1 MILMDAPVEYQ
12 QQHSQNSSQFF
23 SIQNLKNLI
32 RQELQQACQASQV
45 DVRIYRMDVTPSITK
60 GCFADASAQI
70 MASGLEQMRE
80 KNEQLYLRVVQLEAS
95 NKRMKEQLKLLVSVE
110 GEVAKRAKQALEME
124 GV

>member
-1 MILMDAPVEYQ
+1 
-12 QQHSQNSSQFF
+12 
-23 SIQNLKNLI
+23 
-32 RQELQQACQASQV
+32 
-45 DVRIYRMDVTPSITK
+45 
-60 GCFADASAQI
+60 

>member
-12 QQHSQNSSQFF
+12 QQHSQSSREFF
-23 SIQNLKNLI
+23 SIQNLKDLI
-32 RQELQQACQASQV
+32 RQELQQTCQGGAFNASM
-45 DVRIYRMDVTPSITK
+45 YRMEVTPSITK
-60 GCFADASAQI
+60 GCFADASAQV

-80 KNEQLYLRVVQLEAS
+80 KNEQLYLRLVQLEAS

-110 GEVAKRAKQALEME
+110 GEVAKRAKEALDME

>member
-1 MILMDAPVEYQ
+1 
-12 QQHSQNSSQFF
+12 
-23 SIQNLKNLI
+23 
-32 RQELQQACQASQV
+32 
-45 DVRIYRMDVTPSITK
+45 MDVTPSITK
-60 GCFADASAQI
+60 GCFADASAKI

-110 GEVAKRAKQALEME
+110 GEVAKRAKEALEME

>member
-1 MILMDAPVEYQ
+1 M
-12 QQHSQNSSQFF
+12 
-23 SIQNLKNLI
+23 KNLI

-60 GCFADASAQI
+60 GRFADASAQI

-110 GEVAKRAKQALEME
+110 GEVAKRAKEALDME
-124 GV
+124 GA